1 MGGVVQE
8 EEMCGWWGWGVDMCG
23 GEGESRDKQR
33 RNMCYGGVLL
43 GERGNGGAKGA

>member
-23 GEGESRDKQR
+23 GEGESRD
-33 RNMCYGGVLL
+33 RNMCCGVLL
-43 GERGNGGAKGA
+43 GEGVQRGHKN